1 MGFKIGIDVGGTFTD
16 LAVADPAGKIY
27 FTKTLSTPGNEADGV
42 IRGIAKAGGHF
53 GESLDDFLKHTDL
66 IVHGTTTATN
76 IMLQFNGAKVG
87 LITTKGFRDEI
98 EIRRGIKESMF
109 DVMLEPPYPIVP
121 RRQRLGVTERC
132 DYRGEVI
139 TPLDEEE
146 ARRVVGQLRAL
157 GVDTF
162 AVCFLFSFLNPAHEE
177 RVGAIIHEECPGAY
191 VSLSSRVLPRVRDF
205 ERVSTTAVNAYVGPG
220 LARYLR
226 QLRERVQSSGYRE
239 DLLIMQSNGGVAAAE
254 QCGERGVYALFS
266 GPAAGIAAA
275 SFIGDLI
282 GYKDLITVD
291 MGGTSYDV
299 CLIKSGRPT
308 ITTDSW
314 VSRYRI
320 AAPMIDIHSIGAGGG
335 SIAWIDQGG
344 ALRVGPQSA
353 GANPGPACYGFGGVE
368 PTVTDADLI
377 LGYLNPEYFA
387 GGEIK
392 LDRERAA
399 EALMK
404 RIGRPLN
411 MTLEEAAHAI
421 YRVVNNSMSNGI
433 RVVSVQRGYDP
444 RDFALMA
451 FGGAGGVHAA
461 IQATDL
467 GIPTL
472 IIPKAA
478 SVLCA
483 LGDLIAD
490 AKITETRS
498 FISSVDDLDLEEMN
512 RALAELIRAGM
523 EKLPKT
529 SNQNVEIHRYV
540 EMRYCGEVHEVSVPI
555 RGLTARVSRQNV
567 RATVKDFHD
576 LHEQLYAYRDVNN
589 PVEILNLRVDVI
601 GKIPQPQIEEAA
613 FEGEDP
619 SGALKNRRPVYFS
632 QYGKYVDTPVYDG
645 MRIRPGNVFVGPCVI
660 EESFTTIVIQPGQEA
675 MLDRY
680 FNYIVEVGERL

>member
-16 LAVADPAGKIY
+16 LAVADPNGKIY
-27 FTKTLSTPGNEADGV
+27 FTKTLSTPGNETDGV
-42 IRGIAKAGGHF
+42 IRGIGKAAGHF
-53 GESLDDFLKHTDL
+53 GKSLGEFLRATDL
-66 IVHGTTTATN
+66 VIHGTTTATN

-109 DVMLEPPYPIVP
+109 DVMLEAPYPIAP

-132 DYRGEVI
+132 NFRGEVV
-139 TPLDEEE
+139 TLLDEEE
-146 ARRVVGQLRAL
+146 ARGVVRQFRGL
-157 GVDTF
+157 GVDAF
-162 AVCFLFSFLNPAHEE
+162 AVCFLFSFLNPLHEE
-177 RVGAIIHEECPGAY
+177 RVGAIIREECPGAY
-191 VSLSSRVLPRVRDF
+191 ICLSSQVLPRVRDF

-220 LARYLR
+220 LSRYLG
-226 QLRERVQSSGYRE
+226 QLQEQVQGSGYRE
-239 DLLIMQSNGGVAAAE
+239 DLLIMQSNGGVASAS
-254 QCGERGVYALFS
+254 QCAERGVYALFS

-299 CLIKSGRPT
+299 CLIKSGQPT

-314 VSRYRI
+314 VSRYRV
-320 AAPMIDIHSIGAGGG
+320 AVPMIDIHSIGAGGG
-335 SIAWIDQGG
+335 SIAWIDRGG

-353 GANPGPACYGFGGVE
+353 GASPGPACYGFGGRE
-368 PTVTDADLI
+368 PTVTDADLV
-377 LGYLNPEYFA
+377 LGYLNPDYFA

-392 LDRERAA
+392 LDQERAA
-399 EALMK
+399 EALRD
-404 RIGRPLN
+404 RISRPLG
-411 MTLEEAAHAI
+411 MTVEEAAHAI

-461 IQATDL
+461 VQAVDL

-512 RALAELIRAGM
+512 RTVAELIETGM
-523 EKLPKT
+523 KKLPRDALR
-529 SNQNVEIHRYV
+529 SVEINRYV

-555 RGLTARVSRQNV
+555 RGLTAHISRQNV
-567 RATVKDFHD
+567 RATTKDFHR

-589 PVEILNLRVDVI
+589 AVEILNLRVDVI
-601 GKIPQPQIEEAA
+601 GKIPRPLMEEAA

-619 SGALKNRRPVYFS
+619 SRALKNKRPVYFA
-632 QYGKYVDTPVYDG
+632 QLGRYTDTPVYDG
-645 MRIRPGNVFVGPCVI
+645 SRIRPGNVFMGPCVI

-675 MLDRY
+675 ILDRF
-680 FNYIVEVGERL
+680 FNYIIEIGERS